1 MIEKREHMKNLFKL
15 TVFLFFL
22 ILISCQENRFATKEK
37 GVKNTHVDSVSNTE
51 VEFKQVLLNCDGDEY
66 NATVCVNEKEQI
78 SIAFAEKKRNF
89 SIDQIGYIDSNDID
103 LGDLGFQ
110 IYVYKNSTD
119 KVIIIDSFLECGHLF
134 YVYFYTE
141 NGLKFLGKREVTMI
155 DEANSIERIK
165 VDRFKDELIISAG
178 EHIDDLKFDTNKG
191 IDIAIKAE

>member
-1 MIEKREHMKNLFKL
+1 
-15 TVFLFFL
+15 
-22 ILISCQENRFATKEK
+22 
-37 GVKNTHVDSVSNTE
+37 
-51 VEFKQVLLNCDGDEY
+51 
-66 NATVCVNEKEQI
+66 
-78 SIAFAEKKRNF
+78 
-89 SIDQIGYIDSNDID
+89 
-103 LGDLGFQ
+103 
-110 IYVYKNSTD
+110 
-119 KVIIIDSFLECGHLF
+119 LF